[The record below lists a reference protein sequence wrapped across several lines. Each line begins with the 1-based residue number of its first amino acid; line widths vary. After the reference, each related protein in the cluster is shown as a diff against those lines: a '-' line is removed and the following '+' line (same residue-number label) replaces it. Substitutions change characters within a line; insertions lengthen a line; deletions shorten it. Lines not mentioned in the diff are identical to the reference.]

1 MVEHSVSMLL
11 VICNIFV
18 FVLTQQEPVQ
28 MNILRLV
35 VADKE
40 RKAKSPNPEFQKIEA
55 AAACSDK
62 GDLPIQYDK
71 DELRKKLSPVEYFVT
86 QEKGT
91 ER

>member
-1 MVEHSVSMLL
+1 
-11 VICNIFV
+11 
-18 FVLTQQEPVQ
+18 

-40 RKAKSPNPEFQKIEA
+40 RKTRLPNPEFQKIEA
-55 AAACSDK
+55 AAACNDK
-62 GDLPIQYDK
+62 GAVSIQYDK
-71 DELRKKLSPVEYFVT
+71 EELRKKLSAVEYFVT

>member
-1 MVEHSVSMLL
+1 
-11 VICNIFV
+11 
-18 FVLTQQEPVQ
+18 

-40 RKAKSPNPEFQKIEA
+40 IKMRSPNPEFQKIEA
-55 AAACSDK
+55 AAACKDK
-62 GDLPIQYDK
+62 GNAPLHYDK
-71 DELRKKLSPVEYFVT
+71 EELRKKLAPVEYFVT

>member
-1 MVEHSVSMLL
+1 
-11 VICNIFV
+11 
-18 FVLTQQEPVQ
+18 

-40 RKAKSPNPEFQKIEA
+40 RKTRSPNPEFQKIEA
-55 AAACSDK
+55 VAACSDK
-62 GDLPIQYDK
+62 GDVSIQYDK
-71 DELRKKLSPVEYFVT
+71 DELRKRLSPVEYFVT